1 MHGPTQQ
8 EISKILKFEFM
19 QAFSQTPSEQKSNK
33 INSTVCN
40 SGWQP

>member
-19 QAFSQTPSEQKSNK
+19 QALSQTPSEQKSNK
-33 INSTVCN
+33 IKSTVCN